1 MHGSLHGSWHRFL
14 SALAAIGALA
24 AINAAPAAAGNIPS
38 GSAPFCI
45 KGCDF
50 GGGAGSGDCSFSS
63 YQQCQATAAGRDAT
77 CAANPYYNAS
87 AELLPGHSRMSRR
100 KF

>member
-1 MHGSLHGSWHRFL
+1 MYNSWYRSCHRFL
-14 SALAAIGALA
+14 SALIVIGALA
-24 AINAAPAAAGNIPS
+24 AVYSAPAAAGSIPS
-38 GSAPFCI
+38 GTAPFCI

-50 GGGAGSGDCSFSS
+50 GGGSGSGDCSFSS

-77 CAANPYYNAS
+77 CAANPYYNAN
-87 AELLPGHSRMSRR
+87 AELQPGRGRMSRR

>member
-1 MHGSLHGSWHRFL
+1 MYGSLQGSCHRL
-14 SALAAIGALA
+14 LSAVMAISALAAV
-24 AINAAPAAAGNIPS
+24 NSAPAAAAGPPS

-77 CAANPYYNAS
+77 CAANPYYNAN
-87 AELLPGHSRMSRR
+87 AELQPGRGRMSRR

>member
-1 MHGSLHGSWHRFL
+1 MYGSLHGSCHRLL
-14 SALAAIGALA
+14 SAVMAIGALA
-24 AINAAPAAAGNIPS
+24 AINSAPAAAGRPTIRY
-38 GSAPFCI
+38 APFCI

-77 CAANPYYNAS
+77 CAANPYYNAN
-87 AELLPGHSRMSRR
+87 AELQPGRGRMSRR